1 MTVRVMSA
9 LGLVKPSGT
18 GTEKPG
24 DVVSEI
30 AL

>member
-1 MTVRVMSA
+1 MNA

-24 DVVSEI
+24 DVALEI
-30 AL
+30 SL